1 VLARR
6 LLQDGHQVHLLVR
19 PAHQSWRLERI
30 RAHVQLHTVEL
41 ADPAG
46 VADVVRGIRPEWVF
60 HLAAHGAYSS
70 QRDARAILQTN
81 LLGTLNL
88 LEACQATGFEA
99 FVHSGTSSEYGW
111 KDHAP
116 AEEEP
121 LEPGSH
127 YAIGKAAATWL
138 CRHQARQSG
147 ARICTLRLYSV
158 YGPWETPTRLIPTL
172 VVRGLEGKL
181 PPLVSPTTAR
191 DYVFVDDVVEAFL
204 AAAERAEPGAVFNVG
219 SGVQTSLLEVVE
231 VTRRVL
237 GLQVEPDWGAFPS
250 RSWDTD
256 VWVSDPRAIERAL
269 GWQARHSFE
278 DGFRATVDWLRRDPE
293 MLAVYRTLRGE
304 PP

>member
-1 VLARR
+1 
-6 LLQDGHQVHLLVR
+6 VHLLVR
-19 PAHQSWRLERI
+19 PAHQGWRLERI
-30 RAHVQLHTVEL
+30 LSEVQLHTVDL
-41 ADPAG
+41 ADQGG
-46 VADVVRGIRPEWVF
+46 VEQAVRAIRPEWVF

-70 QRDARAILQTN
+70 QRDARVILQTN

-88 LEACQATGFEA
+88 LEAALATGFEA

-116 AEEEP
+116 SEEEP

-138 CRHQARQSG
+138 CRHHARQSG

-181 PPLVSPTTAR
+181 PPLVAPTTAR
-191 DYVFVDDVVEAFL
+191 DYVYVDDVVEALL
-204 AAAERAEPGAVFNVG
+204 AAAGRAVEPGAVFNVG
-219 SGVQTSLLEVVE
+219 TGVQTSMREVVE
-231 VTRRVL
+231 VARRVL
-237 GLQVEPDWGAFPS
+237 GLQVEPVWGDFPD

-256 VWVSDPRAIERAL
+256 VWVSDPRAISRAL
-269 GWQARHSFE
+269 GWRARHSFE
-278 DGFRATVDWLRRDPE
+278 EGFRKTVEWLRGDPE
-293 MLAVYRTLRGE
+293 LLATYRTLRGE
-304 PP
+304 PT